1 MFHKNFSLLRNIK
14 TDGALTRE
22 IGTDYRAEVPKQG
35 PNRRGRRESV
45 RKRAKDF
52 RLLGG
57 NCNYESVNGSIREI
71 PECGRKLVPELDT
84 IGQNWTVAR
93 YFVSNQKQLSL
104 DQRGGGARTL
114 RK

>member
-1 MFHKNFSLLRNIK
+1 VFHDFLYALQR
-14 TDGALTRE
+14 TDWAVVSNKSRA
-22 IGTDYRAEVPKQG
+22 DYRAEVPKQG

-71 PECGRKLVPELDT
+71 PECGSKLVPESDT
-84 IGQNWTVAR
+84 IGQNWTVEAI
-93 YFVSNQKQLSL
+93 FFSNQKQLCL
-104 DQRGGGARTL
+104 D
-114 RK
+114 